1 MSIAEVNLVITV
13 LLALVAFFGGMVI
26 MGLSRAVDS
35 LREADKELA
44 REIGD
49 RVKAE
54 DLRELRQEM
63 RQSFA
68 GVFSRLDDLRAQVGD
83 KVSRDECAGNMD
95 RLRDRAGGVKPQS

>member
-13 LLALVAFFGGMVI
+13 LLALVAFFGGMAI
-26 MGLSRAVDS
+26 MGLSKAVDS

-68 GVFSRLDDLRAQVGD
+68 GVFSRLDDLRAQVGE
-83 KVSRDECAGNMD
+83 KVSRDECATNRQKGY
-95 RLRDRAGGVKPQS
+95 Q